1 MGLSPLRYYKDNIF
15 SCEIQIALTLEYKSE
30 MLKCSDLQQR
40 GSAMYYITRRA
51 PKASI
56 RARNGMLSRGI
67 PMDFVIARARFGILD
82 ADFYTLAL
90 ILDAI
95 FTLWSRFRSE
105 ERRVGKECRSRWSPY
120 H

>member
-1 MGLSPLRYYKDNIF
+1 
-15 SCEIQIALTLEYKSE
+15 

-82 ADFYTLAL
+82 ADFCTLEPFLDADFWILAL
-90 ILDAI
+90 FLDADFYI
-95 FTLWSRFRSE
+95 LRPFLDAVFTF
-105 ERRVGKECRSRWSPY
+105 
-120 H
+120 

>member
-1 MGLSPLRYYKDNIF
+1 
-15 SCEIQIALTLEYKSE
+15 
-30 MLKCSDLQQR
+30 
-40 GSAMYYITRRA
+40 MYYITRRA

-90 ILDAI
+90 ILDAAFYLLRPFLDAVFCI
-95 FTLWSRFRSE
+95 LALFLDADFYILRPFLDAVCTFQR
-105 ERRVGKECRSRWSPY
+105 
-120 H
+120 